1 MSTPGNWL
9 NDAVPQNGS
18 EIVFQSASGEI
29 VNDLDSFSPKSITF
43 GAGVSAGIK
52 ISGNPITG
60 LYAVTNLT
68 ASVKPEIA
76 ASVTFAEGVEADFLC
91 ASSSTNYLKFT
102 GGMTIYTFKKR
113 GASGDSGDIHI
124 AGLITITKNHSDW
137 GGYKEIDHFFIHE
150 SGSVLT
156 IPNSV
161 AQETSP
167 ANFSIDAGT
176 TVRITGDLVS
186 KTEGFAYWNQGM
198 LDVSGWVVK
207 DRTDGN
213 VHFSQE
219 ASSGYIKAYGIKE
232 ATGDQGGDFV
242 LTSTAN
248 INYPPHWVLGAGG
261 IGAGMY
267 ITHDAKSGGGEL
279 KIHIYAADD
288 FTINGSIKLG
298 QRAESTSRRPMLHI
312 YTEDVDGTNP
322 RTVILARSFTNGNNP
337 YACMRIYGNG
347 TFIDQVGELLPAGVE
362 VNTPAKYYLLPDRKS
377 GNRFIFQTGCTLK
390 VPSSGTATVEAS
402 GKLNNRDNIVEIQNN
417 TTLAFNFTDASTAPC
432 LAFSG
437 THTIGSGITVSVTT
451 DVSLPFNTSWTLTS
465 GANTD
470 LSKFTLDEET
480 AKWATLSV
488 SGGNLVLTRKPFF
501 HIKIADSEAVDI
513 PWNWVEDKVGALG
526 TEGVNFTSA
535 VLADGA
541 NGIPVWQS
549 YCLGLDPQDAASTLL
564 CEAAAEQP
572 ADGKIRIAAKNLNVP
587 ADLSGVAVTAYL
599 DRKNGD
605 GWDLGV
611 ASAPVSSGSAVFEPE
626 IGDGT
631 SFFA

>member
-1 MSTPGNWL
+1 MMSTPGNWL

-18 EIVFQSASGEI
+18 EVVFPSASGEI
-29 VNDLDSFSPKSITF
+29 VNDIDSFSPKSITF
-43 GAGVSAGIK
+43 GAGVTAGIK

-60 LYAVTNLT
+60 LYAITNLT
-68 ASVKPEIA
+68 ASINPEIA
-76 ASVTFAEGVEADFLC
+76 SSVTFAEGVEADILAAC
-91 ASSSTNYLKFT
+91 GANYLKFT
-102 GGMTIYTFKKR
+102 GGMTAYTFKKR
-113 GASGDSGDIHI
+113 GASGDVGNIHI

-161 AQETSP
+161 VQKTSP

-213 VHFSQE
+213 VHFSQS

-232 ATGDQGGDFV
+232 NTGSQAGDFV
-242 LTSTAN
+242 LTSTDN

-261 IGAGMY
+261 IGDGIY

-279 KIHIYAADD
+279 RIHIYAADD

-298 QRAESTSRRPMLHI
+298 SRAENTSRWPMLHI
-312 YTEDVDGTNP
+312 HTEDVDGTNP
-322 RTVILARSFTNGNNP
+322 RTVILARGFTNGNNP
-337 YACMRIYGNG
+337 HACMRIYGKNG
-347 TFIDQVGELLPAGVE
+347 TFIDQVGELFPAGVE
-362 VNTPAKYYLLPDRKS
+362 LHNTVTYSLLPGRNS
-377 GNRFIFQTGCTLK
+377 GNRFILKEGCTLK
-390 VPSSGTATVEAS
+390 IPSSGTATVKAS
-402 GKLNNRDNIVEIQNN
+402 GTLSGKDNIVEIQNN

-437 THTIGSGITVSVTT
+437 KHTIGSGITVSVTT

-488 SGGNLVLTRKPFF
+488 SGGNLVLTRKPQF
-501 HIKIADSEAVDI
+501 
-513 PWNWVEDKVGALG
+513 W
-526 TEGVNFTSA
+526 
-535 VLADGA
+535 
-541 NGIPVWQS
+541 
-549 YCLGLDPQDAASTLL
+549 
-564 CEAAAEQP
+564 
-572 ADGKIRIAAKNLNVP
+572 IRV
-587 ADLSGVAVTAYL
+587 
-599 DRKNGD
+599 R
-605 GWDLGV
+605 
-611 ASAPVSSGSAVFEPE
+611 
-626 IGDGT
+626 
-631 SFFA
+631 